1 MQNKEK
7 QMFFAS
13 LFLSGRPLNLKFF
26 RQMFEPI
33 NMENRLDS
41 FVQEFNS
48 LQTGLCIRKVA
59 GGYQMVTDTAIFDEL
74 SEYFG
79 EKAENLSKA
88 ATETVAI
95 VAYKQPVTKIEIE
108 DVRGVN
114 SAGVIRLLLDK
125 NLIRVMGRKD
135 VPGRPILYCTT
146 KYFLEYFNLK
156 TLSELPTF
164 REWQELRQN

>member
-13 LFLSGRPLNLKFF
+13 LFLSGKPLNLKFF
-26 RQMFEPI
+26 REMFDPI
-33 NMENRLDS
+33 NMENRLDE
-41 FVQEFNS
+41 FAHEFNNM
-48 LQTGLCIRKVA
+48 QTGLFIRKVA
-59 GGYQMVTDTAIFDEL
+59 EGYQMVTDTAIFDEL
-74 SEYFG
+74 STFFG
-79 EKAENLSKA
+79 ERAENLSKA
-88 ATETVAI
+88 AMETVAV

-108 DVRGVN
+108 ELRGVN
-114 SAGVIRLLLDK
+114 SAGVIRQLLDK

-135 VPGRPILYCTT
+135 VPGRPMLYCTT

-164 REWQELRQN
+164 REWQELKQS

>member
-13 LFLSGRPLNLKFF
+13 LFLSGKPLNLKFF
-26 RQMFEPI
+26 REMFDPI
-33 NMENRLDS
+33 NMENRLD
-41 FVQEFNS
+41 EFAQQFNNM
-48 LQTGLCIRKVA
+48 QTGLFIRKVA
-59 GGYQMVTDTAIFDEL
+59 EGYQMVTDTAIFDEL
-74 SEYFG
+74 SRYFG

-88 ATETVAI
+88 AMETVAV

-108 DVRGVN
+108 ELRGVN
-114 SAGVIRLLLDK
+114 SAGVIRQLLDK

-135 VPGRPILYCTT
+135 VPGRPMLYCTT

-164 REWQELRQN
+164 REWQELKQS